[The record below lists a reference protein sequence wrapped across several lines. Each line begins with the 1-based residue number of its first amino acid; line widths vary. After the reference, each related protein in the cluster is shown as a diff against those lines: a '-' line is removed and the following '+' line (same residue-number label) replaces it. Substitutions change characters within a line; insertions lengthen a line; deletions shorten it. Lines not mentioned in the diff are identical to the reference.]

1 MSEKTGDKTDT
12 ISIRI
17 TPELNDYLN
26 HMKDVYGISKEK
38 NLRLKVRRVFY

>member
-17 TPELNDYLN
+17 TPELNDYLD
-26 HMKDVYGISKEK
+26 HMKEVIQ
-38 NLRLKVRRVFY
+38 